1 MRKVSGGTNLTYS
14 LVEALGQSIVSGEYS
29 SDRKFPT
36 ESELSQIYGASHSIT
51 REAVKMLTAK
61 GLLRA
66 RPRQGT
72 AVEPESLWNLFD
84 PDVLRWHLERKFSLK
99 LLLHFTEM
107 RLAVE
112 PTAAALAA
120 KNADEE
126 GIVEI
131 RQGLERMKKAE
142 QGAEDTVSADVAFHV
157 SILKATGNPFY
168 RRLDEMVNTA
178 LRISIRFTNMIKG
191 HEADIGAHEAVLDA
205 IVARDPDKASA
216 LMQAIIRDVIV
227 LIGDGIAGKLG
238 VKTAWLADPQIPS
251 TDE

>member
-126 GIVEI
+126 GIAEI
-131 RQGLERMKKAE
+131 RQGLDRMKKAE